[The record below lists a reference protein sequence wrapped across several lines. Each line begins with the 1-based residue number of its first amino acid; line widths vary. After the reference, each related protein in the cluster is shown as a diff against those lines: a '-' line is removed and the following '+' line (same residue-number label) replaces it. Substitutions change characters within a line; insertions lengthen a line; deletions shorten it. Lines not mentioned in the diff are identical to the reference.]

1 MSTAP
6 SAPAAAQPGRP
17 KKTTWEVVLTSTP
30 VILTVMATILAGLSS
45 GEMTRSMYYRSLA
58 AQHQSKAGDQWA
70 FFQAKRTR
78 GTTMET
84 TADLLD
90 SLAHPAV
97 FHPKQADELCAAAL
111 KAAEKSES
119 GSAPRVKMACDWFEA
134 LRADQKAWGGLL
146 RLSALA
152 LPEVEAT
159 RLANAEVQ
167 AAIDAV
173 VSDIRQ
179 RRTEA
184 ETVAAVASLKPADIE
199 AAIRNAEHDADAF

>member
-1 MSTAP
+1 EFAVSDANAKPPEKPKGFWNAILTATP
-6 SAPAAAQPGRP
+6 I
-17 KKTTWEVVLTSTP
+17 VLTVLSTGF
-30 VILTVMATILAGLSS
+30 AGLSS
-45 GEMTRSMYYRSLA
+45 SEMTRSMYYRSLA

-78 GTTMET
+78 GTNMET

-97 FHPKQADELCAAAL
+97 FHPKQADEVCSTAL
-111 KAAEKSES
+111 KAAENSES
-119 GSAPRVKMACDWFEA
+119 GSAPRVKMACEWFEA

-159 RLANAEVQ
+159 
-167 AAIDAV
+167 
-173 VSDIRQ
+173 
-179 RRTEA
+179 
-184 ETVAAVASLKPADIE
+184 
-199 AAIRNAEHDADAF
+199 